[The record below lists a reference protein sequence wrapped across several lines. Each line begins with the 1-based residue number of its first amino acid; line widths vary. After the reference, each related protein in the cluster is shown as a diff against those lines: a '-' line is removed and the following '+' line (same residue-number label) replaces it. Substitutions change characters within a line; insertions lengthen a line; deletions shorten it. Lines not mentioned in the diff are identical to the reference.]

1 MKVTRLKQGIRIRL
15 TDTQY
20 HVLCYIF
27 GNGVEEPGDLALDT
41 PGEVRALNH
50 LLNNLNR
57 VHEDRR
63 HA

>member
-41 PGEVRALNH
+41 PLNH